1 MEVPVTAKLII
12 FFIIQGSGLWIN
24 WRIDQYVTICKFMI
38 YLLINYGIMKTLCG
52 CNSVV
57 ECHLPMVN
65 VVGSSPI
72 ARF

>member
-1 MEVPVTAKLII
+1 MV
-12 FFIIQGSGLWIN
+12 
-24 WRIDQYVTICKFMI
+24 IDQYVTICKFMI
-38 YLLINYGIMKTLCG
+38 YLLINYGIMKPLCG